1 MVKILP
7 VALQLYS
14 VSNIHF
20 ESVGKH
26 FLHLGCHR
34 ALIVIALSLA
44 AMVKNCREPSSA
56 IINKS
61 NFEEV
66 KILTYVRNSD
76 VFGPFVP

>member
-20 ESVGKH
+20 ESVGKQ

-56 IINKS
+56 IINNDKKALLIGK
-61 NFEEV
+61 FLALE
-66 KILTYVRNSD
+66 
-76 VFGPFVP
+76 